1 MSILSLVIA
10 NGKHNLIF
18 FKTFLFRGEFFT
30 RKWDFTLKESEIFD
44 GLFEMIFVSGVYSQ
58 VIQY

>member
-44 GLFEMIFVSGVYSQ
+44 GLFEMIFVSGVYS
-58 VIQY
+58 